1 MNKSYT
7 VDSTC
12 NDMRIDRWT
21 RLKIG
26 KIPQGLIE
34 KYLRSGK
41 IKINK
46 KKIKSSTKVKTND
59 IVNFFNLDF
68 KETIVQKKIKF
79 KPSKEIIKSNEDQI
93 IDNNENF
100 VVLNKSSG
108 ISVQGGTKSK
118 KNLVDIFAKSEIF
131 QGTKPYSVHRLDKDT
146 SGVFIMAKTRESAQ
160 LLTSLFRLRKVHKTY
175 LAICHGEL
183 NIDAGEWN
191 DDLIRYDGDKKIIEK
206 AAEAARARIAAKKA
220 RELVRKKSGLGSTT
234 LPGKLADCS
243 NKDPLQCELFLV
255 EGDSAGGT
263 AKQGRDRRTQAI
275 LPLRGKVINSEKA
288 REDKLLANNEIQSI
302 ITALGCGFGED
313 EDDPSS
319 FNPEKLRYHK
329 IVIMT
334 DADVD
339 GSHIR
344 TLLLTFFWRKMKS
357 LVQGGFLYMAMPPL
371 YKMKQGKKER
381 YAYTDEERDQV
392 LQRMESEN
400 KAKIDIQRYKGLGE
414 MNAEQRWDT
423 TMNAE
428 TRTLMQVTVDHIME
442 EETNIRFRE
451 LMGTEVEHRRSF
463 ITERAKFATNIDI

>member
-1 MNKSYT
+1 MKKSFT

-46 KKIKSSTKVKTND
+46 KKIKSSSKVKTND
-59 IVNFFNLDF
+59 VVDFFNLDF

-79 KPSKEIIKSNEDQI
+79 EPSREIIKSNEDQI

-100 VVLNKSSG
+100 IVLNKSSG

-183 NIDAGEWN
+183 NKDSGEWN

-206 AAEAARARIAAKKA
+206 AKTIYKVLDKNSEA
-220 RELVRKKSGLGSTT
+220 S
-234 LPGKLADCS
+234 
-243 NKDPLQCELFLV
+243 LV
-255 EGDSAGGT
+255 ELKPITGRKHQLRKQLYALGQPIFGDIKYKLTNSTRGLNKNLMLHSYQIKFIIDDVKHTYT
-263 AKQGRDRRTQAI
+263 AL
-275 LPLRGKVINSEKA
+275 LPDYFR
-288 REDKLLANNEIQSI
+288 KLLKI
-302 ITALGCGFGED
+302 
-313 EDDPSS
+313 
-319 FNPEKLRYHK
+319 KRLR
-329 IVIMT
+329 
-334 DADVD
+334 
-339 GSHIR
+339 
-344 TLLLTFFWRKMKS
+344 
-357 LVQGGFLYMAMPPL
+357 FLDL
-371 YKMKQGKKER
+371 K
-381 YAYTDEERDQV
+381 
-392 LQRMESEN
+392 
-400 KAKIDIQRYKGLGE
+400 
-414 MNAEQRWDT
+414 
-423 TMNAE
+423 
-428 TRTLMQVTVDHIME
+428 
-442 EETNIRFRE
+442 
-451 LMGTEVEHRRSF
+451 
-463 ITERAKFATNIDI
+463 